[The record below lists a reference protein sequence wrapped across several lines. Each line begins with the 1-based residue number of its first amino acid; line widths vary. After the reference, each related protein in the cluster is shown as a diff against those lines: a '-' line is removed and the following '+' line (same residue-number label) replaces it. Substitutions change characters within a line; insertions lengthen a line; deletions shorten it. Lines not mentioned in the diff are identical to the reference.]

1 MKRSSLS
8 YDPARG
14 AERRKRRE
22 ARRQA
27 EGPRPEDTA
36 RDTRRAAR
44 EELREASRRAA
55 PAPKR
60 QPISVASPEQRAAV
74 AGKHCLV
81 CPVKRVDPAHL
92 IPVGVCHDG
101 DGDPRAVVPLCR
113 THHRAYDTGELDLL
127 PYLEPTFR
135 VALAFAVERY
145 GLIATMRRVTNTRS
159 TEAT

>member
-1 MKRSSLS
+1 MKRSRLS
-8 YDPARG
+8 YDPVQA

-22 ARRQA
+22 TRREQ

-36 RDTRRAAR
+36 RDERRAAR
-44 EELREASRRAA
+44 EQLREASQRAA
-55 PAPKR
+55 PPPKR
-60 QPISVASPEQRAAV
+60 RPISEASPEQRAAV
-74 AGKHCLV
+74 AGQRCLV
-81 CPVKRVDPAHL
+81 CPIKRVDPAHL
-92 IPVGVCHDG
+92 IPVGVCRDG

-145 GLIATMRRVTNTRS
+145 GLMSTVRRVTNTRG
-159 TEAT
+159 